1 MGVFNFFANSAL
13 QKEFAKI
20 NVYLQMFLS
29 SVACQNS
36 IGTTW
41 KHGVLGSIKK
51 VRISTRFPTLLLTAS
66 DENVFFLLLNF

>member
-1 MGVFNFFANSAL
+1 
-13 QKEFAKI
+13 
-20 NVYLQMFLS
+20 MFLS

-51 VRISTRFPTLLLTAS
+51 VRISTCFPTLLLTAS
-66 DENVFFLLLNF
+66 DENVLFFLLHYFLMQKTNFDTLLTFDSETGL